1 MKLEAQ
7 AQGLSCEN
15 HNSAARYKLTGIN
28 ATSPDKNNLLLQK
41 K

>member
-7 AQGLSCEN
+7 AHN

-28 ATSPDKNNLLLQK
+28 ATSPDKNILLLQK